1 MEHRNNVNFSLFI
14 QLAKSQ
20 QPQNEWKKKPG
31 VSEYGPWHVT
41 GKINSCILELVLRW
55 LCCLIFALSTI
66 CLSLIKHFPND
77 YKIYSCHL
85 QVLIPHRVAPV
96 KVSLL

>member
-31 VSEYGPWHVT
+31 VSEYGPWT
-41 GKINSCILELVLRW
+41 CNWE
-55 LCCLIFALSTI
+55 
-66 CLSLIKHFPND
+66 N
-77 YKIYSCHL
+77 
-85 QVLIPHRVAPV
+85 
-96 KVSLL
+96 